1 MATVKTQRLK
11 YVLTDFLTANAAFFA
26 FDVYRYLNFDR
37 IASDNV
43 FRFLSET
50 KMVAE
55 QCVIPAILL
64 GLYWLSGYYNQPFKK
79 SRLQE
84 FFTTFFSALIAMLLI
99 YLTLLTN
106 DQSLIVSTNYMMMA
120 VLFGVLFV
128 FTYIGRLTI
137 TSLTIKNLRKRHW
150 RQPSIIIGSSEEGL
164 EMASRLSDPRINIG
178 YDIIGFVPIDNETSA
193 KVLPAPVIS
202 LEELPEK
209 VEKLGVKQ
217 IFIAPEKMD
226 DRKILSLVTQ
236 LYPLDTSIRIAPDT
250 LDYVTSSIH
259 LQDIYAEPFVDLTS
273 PKVSEASKNI
283 KRLIDVVFSV
293 AALTLLAIPAI
304 VISVLVKRS
313 SPGPVFYRQERIGYR
328 QRPFNILKF
337 RTMRTDAE
345 ASGPQLTGEND
356 SRITGVGRT
365 LRKYRLDELPQ
376 FWNVLRGDMSIV
388 GPRPERAFFISQIVE
403 KAPYYTLVHQVRPG
417 ITSWGMVKFGYASTV
432 DEMVARTRF
441 DLIYLSNMSIAVDF
455 KIMIYTIRTVLTG
468 KGK

>member
-1 MATVKTQRLK
+1 MATVKTQRFK

-99 YLTLLTN
+99 YLALLTN

-120 VLFGVLFV
+120 VLFGVLFM

-164 EMASRLSDPRINIG
+164 EM
-178 YDIIGFVPIDNETSA
+178 
-193 KVLPAPVIS
+193 
-202 LEELPEK
+202 ELPEK

-356 SRITGVGRT
+356 SRITGIGRT

>member
-55 QCVIPAILL
+55 QCVIPVILL

-99 YLTLLTN
+99 YLALLTN

-202 LEELPEK
+202 LEELPE
-209 VEKLGVKQ
+209 
-217 IFIAPEKMD
+217 
-226 DRKILSLVTQ
+226 LSL
-236 LYPLDTSIRIAPDT
+236 
-250 LDYVTSSIH
+250 IH
-259 LQDIYAEPFVDLTS
+259 I
-273 PKVSEASKNI
+273 
-283 KRLIDVVFSV
+283 
-293 AALTLLAIPAI
+293 
-304 VISVLVKRS
+304 
-313 SPGPVFYRQERIGYR
+313 
-328 QRPFNILKF
+328 
-337 RTMRTDAE
+337 
-345 ASGPQLTGEND
+345 
-356 SRITGVGRT
+356 
-365 LRKYRLDELPQ
+365 
-376 FWNVLRGDMSIV
+376 
-388 GPRPERAFFISQIVE
+388 
-403 KAPYYTLVHQVRPG
+403 
-417 ITSWGMVKFGYASTV
+417 
-432 DEMVARTRF
+432 
-441 DLIYLSNMSIAVDF
+441 
-455 KIMIYTIRTVLTG
+455 
-468 KGK
+468 

>member
-55 QCVIPAILL
+55 QCVIPVILL

-99 YLTLLTN
+99 YLALLTN

-120 VLFGVLFV
+120 VLFGVLFM

-250 LDYVTSSIH
+250 LDCVTSSIH

-293 AALTLLAIPAI
+293 TALTLLAIPAI